1 MRILINRSDAIGDS
15 ILTSSMAKMIKEK
28 FPEAHVTFIIA
39 AKSADLFKNHTYIDE
54 VKIYHRN
61 ARFYIKIRE
70 VSRFFSEVKPTHYFY
85 VGGGYLPNF
94 VAWLRMIPFRGG
106 LKSRWHTY
114 LFLNKGIRQKRSM
127 VAMHEMEYN
136 LNLLSPMGINYNYQ
150 DKRIYSPEI
159 NLTKDEIESNNKLFE
174 ADLAKNGMDFKDR
187 TMIFIHPGM
196 TGHTL
201 NWSSRNYGRL
211 VLRLEQK
218 FPEKFL
224 FVLSHTPADNFF
236 LHGVKEILAKKENEF
251 LSKRIYLFNGVKLG
265 LRHYMSV
272 LSKAS
277 LFVGPSTG
285 TTHIAS
291 VLGVPVVTLY
301 SPIKV
306 QSALRWGPLPKSPEK
321 MKVLVPDVICG
332 ETKKCAEREC
342 PYYECMGKIEV
353 DDVLKQAIAIMDL

>member
-28 FPEAHVTFIIA
+28 FPEAEITFLIA
-39 AKSADLFKNHTYIDE
+39 SKSADVFKNHTYIDK
-54 VKIYHRN
+54 VRIYHRN
-61 ARFYIKIRE
+61 ARFYLKIRE
-70 VSRFFSEVKPTHYFY
+70 ILRIFSEVKPTHYFY

-94 VAWLRMIPFRGG
+94 VAWLRLIDFRGG

-127 VAMHEMEYN
+127 VSMHEMEYN
-136 LNLLSPMGINYNYQ
+136 LNLLAPLGIDYNYQ
-150 DKRIYSPEI
+150 DRKKFSPEI
-159 NLTKDEIESNNKLFE
+159 NLTQDEVELNFNLFQKDLTLEGIELGRK
-174 ADLAKNGMDFKDR
+174 MV
-187 TMIFIHPGM
+187 FIHPGM

-201 NWSSRNYGRL
+201 NWSPRNYGRFIIK
-211 VLRLEQK
+211 LEQK

-224 FVLSHTPADNFF
+224 FIVSHTPPDHQF
-236 LHGVKEILAKKENEF
+236 LQGVKEILGRKENEF
-251 LSKRIYLFNGVKLG
+251 LTKRIYYMNGIKHG

-277 LFVGPSTG
+277 LFLGPSTG
-285 TTHIAS
+285 TTHIAA

-306 QSALRWGPLPKSPEK
+306 QSALRWGPMPKHSEK
-321 MKVLVPDVICG
+321 LKVLVPDVICG
-332 ETKKCAEREC
+332 EVKKCAERDC

-353 DDVLKQAIAIMDL
+353 EDVVKQAVAVIDL